1 MTAIP
6 TTMQAIVA
14 REPGD
19 AGVLTL
25 AIRPVPT
32 PGPGEVLLRVRAAGV
47 NRPDIMQRQGL
58 AKPADGVTDVL
69 GLEACGDVAATGPG
83 VPTAL
88 LGQRLMSLLPGGG
101 YAPWCV
107 ARVDHSLA
115 VPDGLDDDAAAALPE
130 GLYTVWHNLF
140 ELGRLRMGQTV
151 LVHGAAGGIGTL
163 AVRMAYAAGATVIAT
178 AGRVDRLPA
187 LREMGAARAVC
198 YRDTDF
204 VQACLDAT
212 QGRGVDVVLDMVGGD
227 YVQRN
232 LQALAFGGR
241 HVSLSFLQGS
251 VVTLDLLTLMQKQL
265 SLHSSTLR
273 PQSAAEKTRMGQA
286 IARHVLPLLADGRIT
301 PRVHASLPLSQAAH
315 AHRMLEA
322 GDVFGKVVLRP

>member
-1 MTAIP
+1 
-6 TTMQAIVA
+6 MQAIVA

-107 ARVDHSLA
+107 ARIDHSLA

-286 IARHVLPLLADGRIT
+286 IGRHVLPLLADGRIT

>member
-1 MTAIP
+1 
-6 TTMQAIVA
+6 
-14 REPGD
+14 
-19 AGVLTL
+19 
-25 AIRPVPT
+25 
-32 PGPGEVLLRVRAAGV
+32 
-47 NRPDIMQRQGL
+47 
-58 AKPADGVTDVL
+58 
-69 GLEACGDVAATGPG
+69 
-83 VPTAL
+83 
-88 LGQRLMSLLPGGG
+88 
-101 YAPWCV
+101 
-107 ARVDHSLA
+107 
-115 VPDGLDDDAAAALPE
+115 
-130 GLYTVWHNLF
+130 
-140 ELGRLRMGQTV
+140 
-151 LVHGAAGGIGTL
+151 
-163 AVRMAYAAGATVIAT
+163 
-178 AGRVDRLPA
+178 LPA

-286 IARHVLPLLADGRIT
+286 IARHVLPLLADRRIT